1 MSDYLM
7 WLIAGLALIIIEVT
21 SGTFYLLV
29 LGIAAFAGALAAYL
43 GAGALAQV
51 ACVGIFAT
59 IGLVAVN
66 RWHQSRPTT
75 TPQDRSLDVGQVVT
89 LESWL
94 DQNSKR
100 VRVKYRGS
108 TWDAELIGDAN
119 VQLNDMLYIRSAEGS
134 ELRVSRSPSDQ

>member
-7 WLIAGLALIIIEVT
+7 WLIAGLVLIIIEVT

-51 ACVGIFAT
+51 AYVGILAA

-119 VQLNDMLYIRSAEGS
+119 VQLNDMLYIRGAEGS